1 MFEYRIQQA
10 WDNYRAD
17 FGLGR
22 LTLFIAFY
30 NTFLFFL
37 SGLFFGGFQVMALYP
52 VAFAM
57 VFYLLRPK
65 FVRFKDTT
73 KLVLNVIP
81 LTITIALNYFL
92 VGEMDRGAQLLTRY
106 DPFFSGLDL
115 WLFGKPIAA
124 LFAQVLVPAGMIG
137 TLIYD
142 LMMTSYFTYYLI
154 PWYGAILYFRQ
165 LPPQLHYRLGRYQ
178 ASVIIF
184 FCLNYL
190 MYLTV
195 PVEGPQYYLQDYFT
209 DDLPFSPWGQHLW
222 WMVRNG
228 QTTFIDCFP
237 SGHLGITILVAI
249 WLFKINHSHRYFMA
263 FMVFC
268 IGMATLAI
276 RYHYTL
282 DLIFA
287 LPLALVSFKL
297 GNTLL
302 PSMLDLYSYRRDQK
316 GEKRP

>member
-1 MFEYRIQQA
+1 MFEYRIQEA
-10 WDNYRAD
+10 WENYRAD

-22 LTLFIAFY
+22 LTLFVAFY

-37 SGLFFGGFQVMALYP
+37 SGLFFGGFQLMALYP
-52 VAFAM
+52 VGFAM
-57 VFYLLRPK
+57 IFYLLRPR
-65 FVRFKDTT
+65 FVRFKDVT
-73 KLVLNVIP
+73 KLILNVIP
-81 LTITIALNYFL
+81 LTIAISLNYFL
-92 VGEMDRGAQLLTRY
+92 VGEMDRASQLLLRR

-115 WLFGKPIAA
+115 WLFGSPV
-124 LFAQVLVPAGMIG
+124 AQHFYSVLEPAGMIG
-137 TLIYD
+137 SFIYD

-165 LPPQLHYRLGRYQ
+165 LPASLHYRLGRYQ
-178 ASVIIF
+178 ASIIIF

-190 MYLTV
+190 LYLTV
-195 PVEGPQYYLQDYFT
+195 PVEGPQYYLKDYFT
-209 DDLPFSPWGQHLW
+209 APIPFSFWGEKLW

-249 WLFKINHSHRYFMA
+249 WLFKINHSHRFFMA
-263 FMVFC
+263 LMVFL
-268 IGMATLAI
+268 IGGATLAI

-287 LPLALVSFKL
+287 LPLAILSFKL
-297 GNTLL
+297 GNVLL
-302 PSMLDLYSYRRDQK
+302 PSSLDLYSYRKDLM
-316 GEKRP
+316 GEKKS